1 MILEEKNGLRTLTPK
16 SSRYI
21 IHIKATDTYHEK
33 VYLGKYAT
41 LDEFEEID
49 KLTLDEYDK
58 DEVILNEITEKV
70 TEKVTEKIAETQ
82 DEQDSLIIDLATQIA
97 ILNLTL

>member
-1 MILEEKNGLRTLTPK
+1 MILEEKNGLRILTPQ

-33 VYLGKYAT
+33 VYLGKTAT

-49 KLTLDEYDK
+49 KLTLEQFDRN
-58 DEVILNEITEKV
+58 EVILNEV
-70 TEKVTEKIAETQ
+70 AETQ

>member
-1 MILEEKNGLRTLTPK
+1 MILEEKNGLRILTPQ

-33 VYLGKYAT
+33 VYLGKHTT

-49 KLTLDEYDK
+49 KLTLEEYDK
-58 DEVILNEITEKV
+58 NEVIFNVIEE
-70 TEKVTEKIAETQ
+70 AQ
-82 DEQDSLIIDLATQIA
+82 NEQDSMIIELATEIA
-97 ILNLTL
+97 IIQLTL

>member
-1 MILEEKNGLRTLTPK
+1 MILEEKNGLRILTPQ

-33 VYLGKYAT
+33 VYLGKHTT

-49 KLTLDEYDK
+49 KLTLEQYDK
-58 DEVILNEITEKV
+58 NEVILNEITEKV
-70 TEKVTEKIAETQ
+70 TEKVAETQ

>member
-70 TEKVTEKIAETQ
+70 TEKIAETQ